1 MADILDPSEKL
12 VTVFGGSG
20 FVGRYIVRAFA
31 RRGWRVRAAVRRPD
45 LAHFLSPIGGVG
57 QVQAV
62 QANVRYPESVAAA
75 VAGARIVVNAAGVKA
90 ENGRQSFE
98 AVHSFGSGEIAA
110 AAKAA
115 GVENLIQISGI
126 GADANSPN
134 PYVASKGRAEE
145 AVRSAFPDAIVIRP
159 SVVFGPEDE
168 FFNRFAELSR
178 IMPVLPMFGGGEAK
192 LQPVYSGDVGAAV
205 ASVIDGAA
213 EQGKTYEIG
222 GPEVMTVREAMERVL
237 SIVERPRGLVS
248 LPAGISKR
256 VAALTEFASAVTLG
270 KFPAVLTA
278 TKDQIDLLSYDSVV
292 SAAAIAEG
300 RTLAGLGIRPQGF
313 EAVAASYLV
322 RFRKTGQFEPSRFA

>member
-1 MADILDPSEKL
+1 MADILDPSDKL

-45 LAHFLSPIGGVG
+45 LAHFLTPIGGVG

-75 VAGARIVVNAAGVKA
+75 VAGARIVINAAGVKA

-98 AVHSFGSGEIAA
+98 AVHNFGSGEIAA

-115 GVENLIQISGI
+115 GAESLIHISGI
-126 GADANSPN
+126 GADSTSPN
-134 PYVASKGRAEE
+134 AYIASKGRAEE
-145 AVRSAFPDAIVIRP
+145 AVRAAFPEAIVVRP
-159 SVVFGPEDE
+159 SIVFGPEDN

-178 IMPVLPMFGGGEAK
+178 ILPVLPVFGGGEAK
-192 LQPVYSGDVGAAV
+192 LQPVYSGDVGSAV
-205 ASVIDGAA
+205 ASVIDG
-213 EQGKTYEIG
+213 ETEPGQTYEFG

-237 SIVERPRGLVS
+237 TIVERRRGLLS
-248 LPAGISKR
+248 LPFGVSKR
-256 VAALTEFASAVTLG
+256 LAGLTEFASAVTLG
-270 KFPAVLTA
+270 KFPAALTT
-278 TKDQIDLLSYDSVV
+278 TKDQIELLAYDNVV
-292 SAAAIAEG
+292 SQGAIADG
-300 RTLAGLGIRPQGF
+300 RTLEGLGVTPQGF
-313 EAVAASYLV
+313 EAISASYLV